1 MPVQG
6 ILLAAGYGRRFDA
19 EGGQDKLLVPMED
32 GRPVLWHS
40 ARVLT
45 AVLPDCLAV
54 IRPGQALRARW
65 LTEGGCRVLESPAAE
80 AGMGSALAAAVG
92 ACGGASGWVVALA
105 DMPWLDA
112 SAVAAVAAG
121 IDAPQR
127 LVAMTHRGRRGHPV
141 GFGSAWGEQLA
152 ALTGDT
158 GARALLAGQ
167 DIRLIDWPDDSVL
180 RDIDRPADLGRTQA
194 GPRRGAAA

>member
-19 EGGQDKLLVPMED
+19 EGGQDKLLVQMDD

-40 ARVLT
+40 ARALS
-45 AVLPDCLAV
+45 AALPDCLAV

-92 ACGGASGWVVALA
+92 ACRGASGWVVALA

-112 SAVAAVAAG
+112 SAVAAVATE

-180 RDIDRPADLGRTQA
+180 RDIDRPADLDRTQA

>member
-1 MPVQG
+1 MARIAVVGVGAIGAVVAAALGESGRHELVACVRGGVDGIDVEGPSGTARLDGPFLRIEDLAAPREPVDW
-6 ILLAAGYGRRFDA
+6 ILLATKAYDLATAAPWFA
-19 EGGQDKLLVPMED
+19 ALGG
-32 GRPVLWHS
+32 
-40 ARVLT
+40 ARTRT
-45 AVLPDCLAV
+45 AVL
-54 IRPGQALRARW
+54 QN
-65 LTEGGCRVLESPAAE
+65 
-80 AGMGSALAAAVG
+80 
-92 ACGGASGWVVALA
+92 
-105 DMPWLDA
+105 
-112 SAVAAVAAG
+112 G

-158 GARALLAGQ
+158 GARSLLAGQ

-180 RDIDRPADLGRTQA
+180 RDIDRPADLDRTQA